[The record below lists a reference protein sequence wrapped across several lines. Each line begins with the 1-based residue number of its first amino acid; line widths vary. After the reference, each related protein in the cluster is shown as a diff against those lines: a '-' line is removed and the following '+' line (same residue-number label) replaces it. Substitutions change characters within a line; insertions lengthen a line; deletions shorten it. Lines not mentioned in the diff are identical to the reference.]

1 MQTGPLLVAA
11 LRAYFLLTS
20 VGVLIVR
27 VISPLHKAFI
37 PYGKT
42 LNGRRKSESTL
53 QWLANFTV
61 PKSWFWH
68 YYFMSV
74 VLSSLWGTQFVLCC
88 FGSSLCIVESLAR
101 VNGRTIMVWGM
112 LFLQGCRR
120 LYESLCMQ
128 RPSSAR
134 MWIGHYIAGNGF
146 YIMMNMAVL
155 VEGSSRPHG
164 SIRFLNSDSRGITTP
179 FSRP

>member
-1 MQTGPLLVAA
+1 MLTGPLVAA

-27 VISPLHKAFI
+27 VIPSLHKAFI

-42 LNGRRKSESTL
+42 LNGARKSELTL
-53 QWLANFTV
+53 QWLSDFTV

-74 VLSSLWGTQFVLCC
+74 ILSSFWGIQSISCC
-88 FGSSLCIVESLAR
+88 FGSSVCILESLAR
-101 VNGRTIMVWGM
+101 VDGRTMMVWGM
-112 LFLQGCRR
+112 MFLQGCRR
-120 LYESLCMQ
+120 LYESLCLQ

-146 YIMMNMAVL
+146 YIMMNQAVL
-155 VEGSSRPHG
+155 AEGSSRTHG
-164 SIRFLNSDSRGITTP
+164 SIRFLNSDRRHITSP
-179 FSRP
+179 FSR